1 MPPEDINTDTYEREL
16 VLTDIYRKLAE
27 AEKQIAD
34 GDLLDA
40 DKALAM
46 LRQKYGR

>member
-1 MPPEDINTDTYEREL
+1 MTPEDINTDICEREL

-40 DKALAM
+40 DDALAQ
-46 LRQKYGR
+46 LRQKYGV